1 MTRATLTEAR
11 LSRLCLIRLKPNQD
25 LIEGLE
31 VACLK
36 AGIKNAEVR
45 AGIGSLNDAHFNLDG
60 QEVMVRGPGL
70 EILTLTGKVNVGED
84 GEPVAELAGAI
95 CNSNARVCS
104 GNFLRAQNIIC
115 ITVELYLQEL
125 HTA

>member
-11 LSRLCLIRLKPNQD
+11 PGRLCLIRLKPNQD

-31 VACLK
+31 AACLK

-45 AGIGSLNDAHFNLDG
+45 AGIGSLNDAHVIVDG
-60 QEVMVRGPGL
+60 QEVMVKGPGL
-70 EILTLTGKVNVGED
+70 EILTLTGNINVGED

-104 GNFLRAQNIIC
+104 GNFLRAQNIVC

-125 HTA
+125 RNA